1 MNENKPNKATCEIK
15 SWAKPKKNAKK
26 IIVNRPNRMAI
37 IDIYTR
43 VISGDIVTDPRYIM
57 GKYA

>member
-1 MNENKPNKATCEIK
+1 
-15 SWAKPKKNAKK
+15 
-26 IIVNRPNRMAI
+26 MAI

-57 GKYA
+57 GKYAWIIMTPNKKKEWISNLLFFIEPQMHN